1 MTELV
6 LRTAFSLALVLAV
19 LTVLARMVAKRQ
31 RGSGTS
37 PLRVLHRQGLGKGS
51 TMAVVAV
58 GERVLLVG
66 ATEQQVRLLT
76 ELDGDELAAYELEQL
91 SNALADQATERPAAT
106 FDRLLGAARARR
118 PGGGDGDPGQGA
130 LSGSLLS
137 PRTWRQ
143 AAQVFSGR
151 GS

>member
-1 MTELV
+1 MTEMV
-6 LRTAFSLALVLAV
+6 LRTGLSLALVFAVLAV
-19 LTVLARMVAKRQ
+19 VARIAGRRQ
-31 RGSGTS
+31 RVQGGS

-66 ATEQQVRLLT
+66 ATEQQVQLLT
-76 ELDGDELAAYELEQL
+76 ELDGDALAAYELEQL
-91 SNALADQATERPAAT
+91 AAARAEQQDEAGPS

-118 PGGGDGDPGQGA
+118 PSPAGTADPGSGVF
-130 LSGSLLS
+130 SGSLLS
-137 PRTWRQ
+137 PSTWRQ
-143 AAQVFSGR
+143 AAQVVTGR